1 MKAIILTTALLGSI
15 ATVDAFDK
23 EIFMKK
29 GVAHIVENSKAQLE
43 QTHADVMDVIINF
56 PVHAD
61 RKFQQLKQW
70 WAEFPIMVS
79 QTHKYHKPWVVT
91 D

>member
-29 GVAHIVENSKAQLE
+29 GVTHIVENSKAQLE
-43 QTHADVMDVIINF
+43 
-56 PVHAD
+56 
-61 RKFQQLKQW
+61 
-70 WAEFPIMVS
+70 
-79 QTHKYHKPWVVT
+79 
-91 D
+91 